1 MNKEKNAMKTKEEK
15 NWGAVTLAALAI
27 GFAIGY
33 SAPAPAQ
40 ELRDPY
46 YNALRPD
53 PYYNRYPF
61 QSPAQASRQLDA
73 EREARRY
80 QDRQLDAIDAAA
92 RRAEQAADQ
101 RDFQRRLE
109 AIYGR

>member
-1 MNKEKNAMKTKEEK
+1 MKKEPNYFLWAIV
-15 NWGAVTLAALAI
+15 AVVCGFTL
-27 GFAIGY
+27 GFCH
-33 SAPAPAQ
+33 PAPAQ
-40 ELRDPY
+40 ELRDTM
-46 YNALRPD
+46 RPD
-53 PYYNRYPF
+53 PYYSRYPF

-73 EREARRY
+73 DREARRY

-109 AIYGR
+109 AIYER

>member
-1 MNKEKNAMKTKEEK
+1 MKKEPNYFL
-15 NWGAVTLAALAI
+15 WGVIAVVC
-27 GFAIGY
+27 GFAIGFCH
-33 SAPAPAQ
+33 PAPAQ

-46 YNALRPD
+46 SNALRPD
-53 PYYNRYPF
+53 PYYSSYPF
-61 QSPAQASRQLDA
+61 QTPAQASRQLDA

-101 RDFQRRLE
+101 RDFQRRLD

>member
-1 MNKEKNAMKTKEEK
+1 MNKEKSAMKTKEEK
-15 NWGAVTLAALAI
+15 NWGAVTLVALAI
-27 GFAIGY
+27 GFAVGY
-33 SAPAPAQ
+33 CAPAPAQ
-40 ELRDPY
+40 DLRDPY

-53 PYYNRYPF
+53 PYYGRYPF

-92 RRAEQAADQ
+92 RRVEQAADQ

-109 AIYGR
+109 AIYGH

>member
-1 MNKEKNAMKTKEEK
+1 MNNEIEIKGLPEAIAI
-15 NWGAVTLAALAI
+15 GAVCLLLLT
-27 GFAIGY
+27 Y
-33 SAPAPAQ
+33 CTPAPAQ
-40 ELRDPY
+40 ELRDTM
-46 YNALRPD
+46 RPD
-53 PYYNRYPF
+53 PYYSRYPF

-101 RDFQRRLE
+101 RDFQRRLD
-109 AIYGR
+109 AIYGRLTP

>member
-1 MNKEKNAMKTKEEK
+1 MTKIKGIPELIILTAA
-15 NWGAVTLAALAI
+15 GLALL
-27 GFAIGY
+27 
-33 SAPAPAQ
+33 SHCTPAPAQ
-40 ELRDPY
+40 TLRDPY
-46 YNALRPD
+46 YNTLRPD
-53 PYYNRYPF
+53 PYYGRYPF

>member
-1 MNKEKNAMKTKEEK
+1 MKTKEEK
-15 NWGAVTLAALAI
+15 NWGAVTLAALAV
-27 GFAIGY
+27 ALLTLSY
-33 SAPAPAQ
+33 CAPAPAQ

-53 PYYNRYPF
+53 PYYGRYPF

>member
-1 MNKEKNAMKTKEEK
+1 MTKIKGIPELIILT
-15 NWGAVTLAALAI
+15 AASLALL
-27 GFAIGY
+27 
-33 SAPAPAQ
+33 SHCTPAPAQ
-40 ELRDPY
+40 TLRDPY

-53 PYYNRYPF
+53 PYYSRYPF

-92 RRAEQAADQ
+92 RRAEEAADR

-109 AIYGR
+109 EIYTSPLDKR